1 MLRGWADVRLAAT
14 EPGGTD
20 VVWREEIV
28 PRPEALGRLAAPAT
42 DRVTSR
48 LFAHALDGMLAAAA
62 TRTTA
67 S

>member
-1 MLRGWADVRLAAT
+1 
-14 EPGGTD
+14 

-28 PRPEALGRLAAPAT
+28 PRPEALGRLAARAT

-48 LFAHALDGMLAAAA
+48 LFADALDGMLAAAA

-67 S
+67 P